1 MQYTDITSFSFYP
14 LDWIDDRAIREAGY
28 DLRYF
33 PQRTDAPWL
42 GSYIDEI
49 GYKRKDFSDQI
60 KETGEEGQ
68 GPDFGYQ
75 RPEIG
80 DQGKAISERISE
92 KR

>member
-1 MQYTDITSFSFYP
+1 MQHTDMKSFSFAHVGR
-14 LDWIDDRAIREAGY
+14 IGGRSIREARY

-33 PQRTDAPWL
+33 SGWKGAPWL

-60 KETGEEGQ
+60 KAIWNARPETGN
-68 GPDFGYQ
+68 
-75 RPEIG
+75 
-80 DQGKAISERISE
+80 QGKAISERISE

>member
-1 MQYTDITSFSFYP
+1 MQHTDITLFSFAHVG
-14 LDWIDDRAIREAGY
+14 WIGGRSIREARY

-33 PQRTDAPWL
+33 SGWKGALCL

-60 KETGEEGQ
+60 KEIGEERRGL
-68 GPDFGYQ
+68 GFGDA
-75 RPEIG
+75 RPETG

-92 KR
+92 KI

>member
-1 MQYTDITSFSFYP
+1 MQHINITPFLFDSPSR
-14 LDWIDDRAIREAGY
+14 IGGRSIREARY

-33 PQRTDAPWL
+33 PQWSGAPWF
-42 GSYIDEI
+42 GSCIDEI

-60 KETGEEGQ
+60 KEIGEERRGS
-68 GPDFGYQ
+68 DFGDA
-75 RPEIG
+75 RPETG

>member
-1 MQYTDITSFSFYP
+1 MQHTDITSLSIDP
-14 LDWIDDRAIREAGY
+14 LDRIEGVSIREARS

-33 PQRTDAPWL
+33 PQWTGAPWL
-42 GSYIDEI
+42 GTYIDLF

-60 KETGEEGQ
+60 KEIGEEGRGQ
-68 GPDFGYQ
+68 GSEGQ
-75 RPEIG
+75 RPETG